1 MVARRHQA
9 ADLAYSIERRIRTAI
24 VIVCILDAAVERYGA
39 ETPMLAHIASAG
51 QKKSIGSRPEPGR
64 R

>member
-1 MVARRHQA
+1 
-9 ADLAYSIERRIRTAI
+9 
-24 VIVCILDAAVERYGA
+24 VCILDAAVERYGA